1 MSTDMTVTTT
11 SYQVE
16 KRSWFLGTADLP
28 GFTQSITLDVS
39 AFNAAHYVNGYIP
52 SGTVL
57 GTITATGKAGPYLAA
72 GSGGL
77 DTATGILF
85 SAVKIPNLADLTKD
99 VGGAILVAFAPVSI
113 SKLPF
118 TSSTTSG
125 GFLDAAA
132 QADLK
137 NIYFAA

>member
-1 MSTDMTVTTT
+1 MTTDINVSSTA
-11 SYQVE
+11 YQVE
-16 KRSWFLGTADLP
+16 KRSWYLGTADDP
-28 GFTQSITLDVS
+28 GFTESITLDVS
-39 AFNAAHYVNGYIP
+39 AFNAAHYPNGYIP

-72 GSGGL
+72 GTGGL

-99 VGGAILVAFAPVSI
+99 VGGAMLVAFAAVKV

-125 GFLDAAA
+125 GFIDAAG
-132 QADLK
+132 QADLSK
-137 NIYFAA
+137 IYFAA